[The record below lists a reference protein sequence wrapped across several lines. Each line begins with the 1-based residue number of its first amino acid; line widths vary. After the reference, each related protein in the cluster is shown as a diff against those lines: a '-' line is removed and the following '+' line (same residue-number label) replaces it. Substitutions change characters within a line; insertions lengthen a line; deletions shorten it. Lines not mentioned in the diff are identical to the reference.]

1 MRGSHLLLAAALL
14 AVPSALWAQD
24 YEEEKKVHMDA
35 TAAIT
40 AASEAFSAAW
50 TAGDWDAVGA
60 LYADDAVVMPP
71 GAEAVTGPAAI
82 AEMFGTVGEG
92 WALDL
97 TTTEVFS
104 VEGAAL
110 EVGSWTM
117 TGPDG
122 SHADH
127 GNYMAAWTWTDD
139 GWKMARDMWNSN
151 MAPPSTGD

>member
-1 MRGSHLLLAAALL
+1 MRRSTLLAAASLLFAPAVLL
-14 AVPSALWAQD
+14 AQD
-24 YEEEKKVHMDA
+24 HEEKDHEGHMDA

-40 AASEAFSAAW
+40 AQSQAFNEGWNS
-50 TAGDWDAVGA
+50 GDWAAVAA

-71 GAEAVTGPAAI
+71 GSEAVTGRAAI
-82 AEMFGTVGEG
+82 EEMFATVGEG
-92 WALDL
+92 WGLEL
-97 TTTEVFS
+97 TTMEVFA

-110 EVGSWTM
+110 EVGSWVM

-127 GNYMAAWTWTDD
+127 GNYMAAWTWTED

-151 MAPPSTGD
+151 MAPAGGE